1 MSLAQGLYSDLLNN
15 SDKFEA
21 IAGSRE
27 SENIY
32 YTKHDRVT
40 ISQLPTIYQNNL
52 GVLDETAE

>member
-1 MSLAQGLYSDLLNN
+1 LYSDLLNN